1 MTILNPGETRN
12 LRGMVSDANRVK
24 SCLGSKT

>member
-12 LRGMVSDANRVK
+12 LRGVVSDAHCVK
-24 SCLGSKT
+24 SCLGSNT